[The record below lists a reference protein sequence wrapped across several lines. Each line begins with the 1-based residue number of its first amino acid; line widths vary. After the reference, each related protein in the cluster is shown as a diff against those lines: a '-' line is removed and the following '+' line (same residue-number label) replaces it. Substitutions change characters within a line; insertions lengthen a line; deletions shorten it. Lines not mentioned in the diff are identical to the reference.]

1 MGTIYEVTKMWSR
14 TASDASVSDKGQRFD
29 ISFREA
35 YQITCTP
42 DTEVLEIYQ
51 APGLPAFNS
60 LYPGTI
66 SVFLVNAVPQR
77 VSPVLWIMDL
87 SWAGEFG
94 PDGPQDNPLNAPPT
108 IEWTDQET
116 DEPIDCDFDGSP
128 IVTVNNE
135 PLEGVTAKIADQ
147 VVTIQRNYADFSSYA
162 TAAYRRSV
170 NSDTFLGFPAG
181 TAKMIRFN
189 ARKIYGDGQTYWNV
203 SASIQFR
210 LPYNTTAEKAWYARV
225 LNQGYLV
232 KDPTT
237 NAPRRAIEKDLHAS
251 GTENPTAKPVM
262 LTSTGYIETN
272 PANAYWLTIKRYG
285 ALPYNALGLL

>member
-94 PDGPQDNPLNAPPT
+94 PDGPEDNPLNAPPV

-116 DEPIDCDFDGSP
+116 DEPIDEDFDGNP

-135 PLEGVTAKIADQ
+135 PIEGVTTKIADQ
-147 VVTIQRNYADFSSYA
+147 VLNVQRNYADFSPYA

-170 NSDTFLGFPAG
+170 NSDTFQGYPAG
-181 TAKMIRFN
+181 TGKMIRFN
-189 ARKIYGDGQTYWNV
+189 AKKVYGEGQTYWNV

-210 LPYNTTAEKAWYARV
+210 LPYNTTAEKAWYSRV
-225 LNQGYLV
+225 RHEGYYV
-232 KDPTT
+232 KVGSII
-237 NAPRRAIEKDLHAS
+237 RRALDNDINAS
-251 GTENPTAKPVM
+251 APGEPMVRPVLLKADGT
-262 LTSTGYIETN
+262 IETN
-272 PANAYWLTIKRYG
+272 PANAVWLEFKRYG